1 MSFNLDGVY
10 FKSAKI
16 TGNNKKGLNLMA
28 EKTVSKHLINLEK
41 YFAASNPVL
50 QKASKVFHELDQLEY
65 DMGLIDDNESTARK
79 SSWWPIISTLGGH
92 SSAKNDFINRY
103 LGSHLNPTNH
113 KFTVLQHTPQK
124 TTTTLPGTALD
135 ADHRLPFYQVS
146 RDIEQIT
153 KGEGNKINA
162 YLELIAT
169 NSEAL
174 KGKLL
179 IDTPVLGLQSENA
192 VNPLLRKRVI
202 DMSDLVLVFTD
213 LFDAEADLIE
223 DTISSIIEH
232 QDSNKFLYVID
243 HSEISLDVKK
253 THEIISSWQ
262 RRLTTL
268 GINTGQF
275 VVLTDSGDTSIIDN
289 RIINIENDRSY
300 RVLNSL
306 ERSIRNV
313 DDVVFP
319 EVENAIFLWKDRTDI
334 TTLMLLGFIIILI
347 LFAEISFGIVDLF
360 IDPILGP
367 IFLLILIAILLPLH
381 LIVSRVHAKFII
393 NKLHDRQKQLNLP
406 ENLSGLFEK
415 SLTFWRIVLPIKSPA
430 AKNNKTRK
438 KLTHLLEQ
446 CKDLVQSLND
456 QFSHY
461 HDDSYNVANDVT
473 ETPRQSDLN

>member
-1 MSFNLDGVY
+1 MSFNIDGVY
-10 FKSAKI
+10 FISAKI
-16 TGNNKKGLNLMA
+16 TGNNKEGLNLMA
-28 EKTVSKHLINLEK
+28 EKTVSKHLVNLER

-50 QKASKVFHELDQLEY
+50 QKAGKIFHDLDQLEY
-65 DMGLIDDNESTARK
+65 DMGLIDNDESTARK

-103 LGSHLNPTNH
+103 LGTHLNSTSH
-113 KFTVLQHTPQK
+113 KFTVLQYSPQK
-124 TTTTLPGTALD
+124 TTTTLPGTAVD

-146 RDIEQIT
+146 QDIERIA
-153 KGEGNKINA
+153 KGEGHRINA
-162 YLELIAT
+162 YLELVTT

-179 IDTPVLGLQSENA
+179 IDTPVLGIQSENA

-213 LFDAEADLIE
+213 LFDAEADLINE
-223 DTISSIIEH
+223 TLNNIIEY
-232 QDSNKFLYVID
+232 QDSNKFLYIID
-243 HSEISLDVKK
+243 HSEISLDQNK
-253 THEIISSWQ
+253 TNEIISSWQ
-262 RRLTTL
+262 RRLAKL

-275 VVLTDSGDTSIIDN
+275 VVLSDSGDTSSIDN

-306 ERSIRNV
+306 EKSIRNI
-313 DDVVFP
+313 DDVLFP
-319 EVENAIFLWKDRTDI
+319 EVEEAISTWKDRTNT
-334 TTLMLLGFIIILI
+334 TTLIILGFVITLI
-347 LFAEISFGIVDLF
+347 LFGEITFGIVDLF
-360 IDPILGP
+360 FDPIIGP
-367 IFLLILIAILLPLH
+367 VFLLTLIAILVPLH
-381 LIVSRVHAKFII
+381 LIISRVHAKFII
-393 NKLHDRQKQLNLP
+393 NRLHERQKQLNIP

-415 SLTFWRIVLPIKSPA
+415 SLSFWRILLPVKSPV

-438 KLTHLLEQ
+438 KLAHLLEQ

-461 HDDSYNVANDVT
+461 HNNSYNVANDIT
-473 ETPRQSDLN
+473 ETYN

>member
-1 MSFNLDGVY
+1 
-10 FKSAKI
+10 
-16 TGNNKKGLNLMA
+16 MA

-50 QKASKVFHELDQLEY
+50 QKTSKVFHELDQLEY
-65 DMGLIDDNESTARK
+65 DMGLIDNDETTARK

-92 SSAKNDFINRY
+92 SPAKNDFINRY
-103 LGSHLNPTNH
+103 LGTHLNSTSH
-113 KFTVLQHTPQK
+113 KFTVLQYTPQK

-146 RDIEQIT
+146 RDIEQVA

-162 YLELIAT
+162 YLELVTT

-179 IDTPVLGLQSENA
+179 IDTPVLGIHSENA

-213 LFDAEADLIE
+213 LFDAEADLIN
-223 DTISSIIEH
+223 DTLNNIIEY
-232 QDSNKFLYVID
+232 QDSNKFLYIID
-243 HSEISLDVKK
+243 HSEISLDQNK
-253 THEIISSWQ
+253 TNEIISSWQ
-262 RRLTTL
+262 RRLAKL

-275 VVLTDSGDTSIIDN
+275 VVLSDSGDTSIIDN
-289 RIINIENDRSY
+289 RIINIENARSY

-306 ERSIRNV
+306 EKSIRSI
-313 DDVVFP
+313 DDILFP
-319 EVENAIFLWKDRTDI
+319 EVEKAISIWKDRTNT
-334 TTLMLLGFIIILI
+334 TTLIVLGFIITLI
-347 LFAEISFGIVDLF
+347 LFAEITFGIVDLF
-360 IDPILGP
+360 FDPIIGP
-367 IFLLILIAILLPLH
+367 VFLLILIAILVPLH
-381 LIVSRVHAKFII
+381 LIISRVHAKFII
-393 NKLHDRQKQLNLP
+393 NKLHDRQKQLNLS

-415 SLTFWRIVLPIKSPA
+415 SLSFWRVLLPIRSPV

-438 KLTHLLEQ
+438 KSARLLEQ

-461 HDDSYNVANDVT
+461 HDDSYNAANDVN
-473 ETPRQSDLN
+473 ETYN